1 MTVSDD
7 KLIEMAKGVMKHAY
21 CPYSKFPVG
30 AAILTA
36 DNTVIVGA
44 NCENASY
51 GGTICAERNAITT
64 ALSRGYRK
72 FKAIAV
78 VTRLEEPASPCGMC
92 RQFLIEFGECRV
104 LMGSSRGGE
113 VTETTVSELLPNA
126 FTPAALEKNRDDEE
140 KETSE

>member
-1 MTVSDD
+1 
-7 KLIEMAKGVMKHAY
+7 
-21 CPYSKFPVG
+21 
-30 AAILTA
+30 
-36 DNTVIVGA
+36 
-44 NCENASY
+44 
-51 GGTICAERNAITT
+51 
-64 ALSRGYRK
+64 
-72 FKAIAV
+72 
-78 VTRLEEPASPCGMC
+78 MC